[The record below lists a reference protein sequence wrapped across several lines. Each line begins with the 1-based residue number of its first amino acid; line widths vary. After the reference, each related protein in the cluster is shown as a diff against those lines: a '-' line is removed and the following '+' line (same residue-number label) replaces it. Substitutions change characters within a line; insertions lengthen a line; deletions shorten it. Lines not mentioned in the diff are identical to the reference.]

1 MRAVLETAGERLLLD
16 SELLWVDELLAE
28 GAADGLS
35 SPAEEQPSLR
45 VLVERS
51 HQPFDTAGWRLLT
64 RGVHSRDGDVVLENA
79 CSSGFDLRL
88 HVAADRPELTLR
100 WRPPLR
106 DRAAAR
112 ALRSRFLLLARA
124 VLIQYPA
131 LWAAGLHGRVPLHAS
146 GLVGGGTSSLVVA
159 AGGVGRSTLLLRE
172 LASGAACTGDNLAV
186 GDGTTVWGLVEPWR
200 VDGGDG
206 RRMYHGRRELVGAN
220 RLPSVQPS
228 RIVVLERSS
237 SGECEFGPC
246 SPIDAARGLTT
257 STYVA
262 GELRR
267 YWAFAA
273 TLAAGTNGGP
283 AHPPLADVAAAFAS
297 QLPCFVYGLGAEGGP
312 RLSEL
317 LDREESPAWAC

>member
-1 MRAVLETAGERLLLD
+1 MLAVLETAGERLLLE
-16 SELLWVDELLAE
+16 SQLPWVAELLAE
-28 GAADGLS
+28 GAADGLT
-35 SPAEEQPSLR
+35 SPTDGPASVR
-45 VLVERS
+45 VLVERAQ
-51 HQPFDTAGWRLLT
+51 QPFDTRRWRLLT
-64 RGVHSRDGDVVLENA
+64 RGVYRRDGDVVLENA

-88 HVAADRPELTLR
+88 QVTAGRPELTLR

-112 ALRSRFLLLARA
+112 VLRARFQLLARA

-131 LWAAGLHGRVPLHAS
+131 LWVAGLHGRVPLHAS
-146 GLVGGGTSSLVVA
+146 GLVAGGTSSLVIA

-172 LASGAACTGDNLAV
+172 LSSGAACTGDNLAV

-206 RRMYHGRRELVGAN
+206 RRMYHGRRELVGEN
-220 RLPSVQPS
+220 RLPSLEPS
-228 RIVVLERSS
+228 RIVVLER
-237 SGECEFGPC
+237 GESDAPEFGPC
-246 SPIDAARGLTT
+246 SPIDAARSLTT
-257 STYVA
+257 STYIA

-273 TLAAGTNGGP
+273 TLAAGTDSGP

-297 QLPCFVYGLGAEGGP
+297 RLPCFVYSLGAKGGP
-312 RLSEL
+312 SLSEL
-317 LDREESPAWAC
+317 LEREESPAWAC